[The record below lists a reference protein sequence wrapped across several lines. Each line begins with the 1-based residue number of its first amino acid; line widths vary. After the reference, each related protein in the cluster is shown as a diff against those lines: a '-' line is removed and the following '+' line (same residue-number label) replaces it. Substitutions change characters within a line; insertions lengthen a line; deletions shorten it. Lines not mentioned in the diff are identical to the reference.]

1 MGYIIVIEGTDGCGK
16 QTQTS
21 KLFDRLVQDG
31 YNVKRQSF
39 PNYASPSSEPV
50 KMYLGGE
57 LCNNPNDLDAYQT
70 SALYAV
76 DRLCTYHKDLKE
88 FYENDGVLVFDR
100 YVESNM
106 LHQAGKIQDIEKR
119 EKFLS
124 WLYNFEFNELRL
136 PKANHVIFLDIPP
149 YVSMKL
155 ANARTD
161 LKVGKAKDIHEQD
174 PEHLI
179 NAYNAGQYVVNKYN
193 WTKVNCMDQDKLK
206 SIDEISDEIYTQVL
220 QKLKNQQ

>member
-31 YNVKRQSF
+31 YKVKRQSF

-57 LCNNPNDLDAYQT
+57 LCDTSNGLDAYQA

-88 FYENDGVLVFDR
+88 FYENDGVIVFDR

-106 LHQAGKIQDIEKR
+106 LHQAGKIQDTEER

-124 WLYNFEFNELRL
+124 WLYNFEFNELKL
-136 PKANHVIFLDIPP
+136 PKANQVVFLDIPP
-149 YVSMKL
+149 QVSMQL
-155 ANARTD
+155 ANAREN
-161 LKVGKAKDIHEQD
+161 LKVGKSKDIHEQD
-174 PEHLI
+174 PEHII
-179 NAYNAGQYVVNKYN
+179 NAYNAGQYVSTKYN
-193 WTKVNCMDQDKLK
+193 WSRINCMDNDRLK
-206 SIDEISDEIYTQVL
+206 SIDEISDEVYSLIIQN
-220 QKLKNQQ
+220 LKNN